1 MKLGIVGLPN
11 VGKST
16 LFNSLTKAGALSA
29 NYPFATIDP
38 NVGIVAVPDERI
50 EKLGEL
56 YHTKKVTPATIEFVD
71 IAGLVKG
78 ASKGEGLGNQFLA
91 NIREVD
97 AIVHVV
103 RCFEDTNIIHVDG
116 NIDPARD
123 IETINLELIF
133 SDLEI
138 LERRYAKVAKQARM
152 DKKLAKAMMEQGR
165 IEKERTA
172 SIDKAAHPTGAMMS
186 AVFSPLGRDREQRE
200 LLSRFG
206 YLLGRYVYLCDALDD
221 LEGDV
226 KSGSYNPLC
235 VMFYNDNDNVTARK
249 KAKKYCT
256 DSVMLTLGELA
267 EVYTK
272 LQPVKHKDIIDNVIY
287 LGLKNSFSEVTGK
300 ERHNDK

>member
-1 MKLGIVGLPN
+1 MFGYVKAFKPYMRMFEYEAYRGVYCSVCKGLSEKYGFMTRLTLSYDSAFLGLWELSMTDTVIKTCKKRCPLHPVRKTVCLCTDKGLELTCAASVMLTYHKLHDDLSDKGFGRKLLAAVLLPFFS
-11 VGKST
+11 KARK
-16 LFNSLTKAGALSA
+16 KAGRL
-29 NYPFATIDP
+29 YPD
-38 NVGIVAVPDERI
+38 
-50 EKLGEL
+50 
-56 YHTKKVTPATIEFVD
+56 
-71 IAGLVKG
+71 
-78 ASKGEGLGNQFLA
+78 
-91 NIREVD
+91 
-97 AIVHVV
+97 
-103 RCFEDTNIIHVDG
+103 
-116 NIDPARD
+116 
-123 IETINLELIF
+123 
-133 SDLEI
+133 
-138 LERRYAKVAKQARM
+138 M
-152 DKKLAKAMMEQGR
+152 DKKLAKAMKEQGR

-200 LLSRFG
+200 FLSRFG

-221 LEGDV
+221 LESDV

-287 LGLKNSFSEVTGK
+287 LGLKNSFSEITGK